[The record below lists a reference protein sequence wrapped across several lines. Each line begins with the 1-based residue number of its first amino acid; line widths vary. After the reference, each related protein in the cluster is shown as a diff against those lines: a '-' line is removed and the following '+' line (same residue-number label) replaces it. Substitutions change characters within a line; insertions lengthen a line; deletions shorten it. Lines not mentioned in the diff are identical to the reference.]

1 MQPHLASAATTH
13 PVHFVVFITLVIGF
27 LWVDLASGKT
37 DRPVSML
44 KAATWSGIW
53 VAVSLAFAGYVAS
66 IRGTDDAILF
76 LTAYALE
83 KSLAVDNL
91 FVFLAIFRLR
101 HSRVSAP
108 PDSVLGHHWRADFP
122 CHFHRTGRRAA
133 VWCAGAGGT
142 DHLRLAYRT
151 PARGLFLVSAWSFCG
166 RCMPSFAPGGRTRP
180 KRKRTTPTTG
190 LSASCA
196 SFFPTGLRHSLIA
209 GAS

>member
-151 PARGLFLVSAWSFCG
+151 PARGLFWFRPGHSVVGVCPLSRRAEGHDRRGNGLHQPLGC
-166 RCMPSFAPGGRTRP
+166 PLPAPV
-180 KRKRTTPTTG
+180 
-190 LSASCA
+190 
-196 SFFPTGLRHSLIA
+196 FPTGLRHSLIA

>member
-91 FVFLAIFRLR
+91 FVFLAIF
-101 HSRVSAP
+101 P
-108 PDSVLGHHWRADFP
+108 PSPFQSI
-122 CHFHRTGRRAA
+122 C
-133 VWCAGAGGT
+133 
-142 DHLRLAYRT
+142 
-151 PARGLFLVSAWSFCG
+151 
-166 RCMPSFAPGGRTRP
+166 
-180 KRKRTTPTTG
+180 TTG
-190 LSASCA
+190 FC
-196 SFFPTGLRHSLIA
+196 T
-209 GAS
+209 GASLAR